1 MDENGW
7 WRTAWRRIRPRGEPK
22 CGQLTEQLR
31 SQAEQLRSENEQL
44 RSQLATLARER
55 DEAVEAAAEAR
66 KQAERAEA
74 DLHRRPRPSPPS
86 PAADLDHVSWTAKEL
101 VVITDRLTDVIHAGP
116 VDPQRTMTIVQW
128 VNETIGDLLARCGV
142 VTINDAGPVDPRRH
156 EVVEVLP
163 APSPELTDHIAET
176 VQPGYELHG
185 ALIRTQRVI
194 AYAEP
199 TAN

>member
-1 MDENGW
+1 MGGNGW
-7 WRTAWRRIRPRGEPK
+7 WRSTRRRIQPGREPER
-22 CGQLTEQLR
+22 GQLTEQLR

-44 RSQLATLARER
+44 SLQLATLARER

-66 KQAERAEA
+66 KQAEKAEA
-74 DLHRRPRPSPPS
+74 DLNRRPSTPS
-86 PAADLDHVSWTAKEL
+86 PAAGLDQVSWTAKEL
-101 VVITDRLTDVIHAGP
+101 VVITDRLTDIIHAGP
-116 VDPQRTMTIVQW
+116 VDPQRTMTIIQW

-142 VTINDAGPVDPRRH
+142 VTINDDGPVDPRRH

-163 APSPELTDHIAET
+163 APSPELADHIAET

-194 AYAEP
+194 AYTEP